1 MVSFYCCRSQCGY
14 SKSIAA
20 VYSPGLCVTSKA
32 AGFLS
37 CEACI
42 DGALLSFN
50 VMNNVTRWYRT
61 PAARS
66 SGIMCSH
73 SSQTLASS
81 VQEHG
86 RPLLRFPAFRQAVTM
101 YSEVIHGLHAPC
113 DSPVAHLEQYAA
125 AAFTGH
131 IAL

>member
-1 MVSFYCCRSQCGY
+1 M
-14 SKSIAA
+14 
-20 VYSPGLCVTSKA
+20 TSKA
-32 AGFLS
+32 AGLSS

-50 VMNNVTRWYRT
+50 VMNNMTRWYRT

-66 SGIMCSH
+66 SGIMWSR

-81 VQEHG
+81 VQEHS
-86 RPLLRFPAFRQAVTM
+86 RPLLRFYAFRQAVTM
-101 YSEVIHGLHAPC
+101 YSGVIHGLYALC

-125 AAFTGH
+125 AALTGH
-131 IAL
+131 IEG